1 MPLAKGKKART
12 PKGFQENIKTM
23 KKAGYGKKRA
33 VGTAYGEADLAID
46 KAKKKKV
53 KHMDI
58 KADEKLIKKMIKEL
72 VKAEALKA
80 NKKKK

>member
-23 KKAGYGKKRA
+23 NKASKKRA